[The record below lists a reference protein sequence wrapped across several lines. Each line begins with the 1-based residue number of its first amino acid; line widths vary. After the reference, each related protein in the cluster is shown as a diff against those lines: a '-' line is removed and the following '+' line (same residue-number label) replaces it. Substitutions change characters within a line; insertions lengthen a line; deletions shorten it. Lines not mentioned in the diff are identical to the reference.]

1 MTYFYSK
8 KPILITSRRGNN
20 KKNSA
25 DIFIYV
31 MVSILFLFLSLPV
44 NAGTTGKI
52 KGKIIDKDTREPIW
66 GANVVVEETYFG
78 AATDDEGDYYIN
90 NVPPGTYNL
99 IASAVG
105 YNKVR
110 VENLSVKIDLTTEI
124 DIELIS
130 EAIQMG
136 EVVVQAEQPLITK
149 DLTST
154 SAIVSSEE
162 IKMMPVDNLD
172 QVINLQAGVVRDA
185 DGRLHFRGG
194 RSNEVAYLVDGIP
207 MNDAFNGEFSLEV
220 ENNSVRQLEVI
231 SGTFNAEY
239 GQALSGVINIVTKDG
254 SQKFEG
260 TASAYLGNFFTS
272 HSDIF
277 WNLEKV
283 NTDGPK
289 DFQFSFS
296 GPTKIIKDL
305 TFFLT
310 GRYFKTNG
318 HIYGKRVYNINDVA
332 PFIPDESDPTFFF
345 NNNTGDETYV
355 PMNPE
360 ERKSYNGKLTY
371 NLESWKFSYSLFWDE
386 TWNKYYSH
394 QYRLAPDGIRNHYKT
409 NLINNFQISFFP
421 SQSTFAALKLSS
433 NLNKYWGYLYA
444 DELDPRYVD
453 ANISTA
459 ISDYTF
465 RYGGNETDR
474 YNRYTWSY
482 VALLSFESQVSKE
495 HKIKLGAEGRYHELY
510 NRWKDLRNLTEGQ
523 LDEFDNPIWTP
534 GYSIPG
540 TKYHEEYKVK
550 PYEISA
556 YIQDKMEY
564 DIMIINAGVRFDYF
578 SSNTTLPVDIR
589 NPLDNPLFYDTTLV
603 TYGKIGNRNAGS
615 EYQVSPRL
623 GVSFPISDEGAI
635 HFSYGHFFQIP
646 TFENLYRNNA
656 YNVDQTTTLSSMLGN
671 PELKAQ
677 KTVKYELGL
686 QQVLFPNI
694 SADISVY
701 YSDIRNLLGME
712 ILETYEGYSFAR
724 FVNRDYGNVKGLV
737 LTLEKRHS
745 DYISAKVDYTFQVAQ
760 GNASDPTQIFYNSQS
775 SPPIETTKK
784 FIPLNWDQTSTL
796 NVSITVGN
804 LSDWSVGIIWSYGSG
819 LPYTEDLRYTQDV
832 RLENNGRKPS
842 TMNLDLKTTKTFK
855 VFDLDINTYLIVYNL
870 FDIKNEINVS
880 ATSGRS
886 GVDLTAEEFT
896 GIVYG
901 VNTIDEY
908 LLNPTDYSS
917 PREIRLGFGL
927 GF

>member
-1 MTYFYSK
+1 MLYFYK
-8 KPILITSRRGNN
+8 KHKVNFSFDFFWLTKFILIALVITVP
-20 KKNSA
+20 
-25 DIFIYV
+25 IV
-31 MVSILFLFLSLPV
+31 
-44 NAGTTGKI
+44 AGTTGKI
-52 KGKIIDKDTREPIW
+52 KGKVIDKDSGEPIL
-66 GANVVVEETYFG
+66 GANVVVEGTYFG

-110 VENLSVKIDLTTEI
+110 VENLSIKIDLTTEI
-124 DIELIS
+124 NIELVS
-130 EAIQMG
+130 EAIEMG

-162 IKMMPVDNLD
+162 IQMMPVDNLD
-172 QVINLQAGVVRDA
+172 QVIDLQAGVIRDA
-185 DGRLHFRGG
+185 GGRLHFRGG
-194 RSNEVAYLVDGIP
+194 RSDEVAYLVDGIP
-207 MNDAFNGEFSLEV
+207 VNDAFNGEFSLEV

-239 GQALSGVINIVTKDG
+239 GQALSGVVNIITKDG
-254 SQKFEG
+254 TQKFEG
-260 TASAYLGNFFTS
+260 TASAYLGNFFTT
-272 HSDIF
+272 HDNVF

-283 NTDGPK
+283 NTNGPK

-296 GPTKIIKDL
+296 GPTKLINGL
-305 TFFLT
+305 TFFLS
-310 GRYFKTNG
+310 GRYFKTDG
-318 HIYGKRVYNINDVA
+318 FIYGKRVYNADDVA
-332 PFIPDESDPTFFF
+332 PFIPDESDPSFFT
-345 NNNTGDETYV
+345 NNNTGDEAYV
-355 PMNPE
+355 SMNPE

-371 NLESWKFSYSLFWDE
+371 NLESWKFSYSLIWDN
-386 TWNKYYSH
+386 TWNKYYNH
-394 QYRLAPDGIRNHYKT
+394 AFRLAPEGIKNHYKT
-409 NLINNFQISFFP
+409 NVINNLQISFFP
-421 SQSTFAALKLSS
+421 SQNTFATLKLSS

-453 ANISTA
+453 PNLSTP

-482 VALLSFESQVSKE
+482 VALLSAEAQVSKE
-495 HKIKLGAEGRYHELY
+495 HKIKAGVEGRYHEVY
-510 NRWKDLRNLTEGQ
+510 NHWKDLRNLTEGQ
-523 LDEFDNPIWTP
+523 FDDFGNSIWTP
-534 GYSIPG
+534 GYSNPG
-540 TKYHEEYKVK
+540 TKYHDEYKVH

-578 SSNTTLPVDIR
+578 NSNTNLPVDIR
-589 NPLDNPLFYDTTLV
+589 NPLDNPLFN
-603 TYGKIGNRNAGS
+603 GANQRRKA
-615 EYQVSPRL
+615 EYETQVSPRL

-646 TFENLYRNNA
+646 TFEDLYYNNA
-656 YNVDQTTTLSSMLGN
+656 YNIDQTTTLTSRIGN

-677 KTVKYELGL
+677 KTIKYELGL

-712 ILETYEGYSFAR
+712 ILETYEGYTFAR
-724 FVNRDYGNVKGLV
+724 YINRDYGNVKGLI
-737 LTLEKRHS
+737 LTLEKRYA
-745 DYISAKVDYTFQVAQ
+745 DYFSAKVDYTYQIAQ
-760 GNASDPTQIFYNSQS
+760 GNASDPTAIFYNNQS
-775 SPPIETTKK
+775 DPPIETTKK
-784 FIPLNWDQTSTL
+784 LVPLDWDQTSTL
-796 NVSITVGN
+796 NVSLTVGEFT
-804 LSDWSVGIIWSYGSG
+804 DWTVGIIWSYGSG
-819 LPYTEDLRYTQDV
+819 EPYTEAPRYTQNL

-842 TMNLDLKTTKTFK
+842 IMNVDLKATKTFN

-870 FDIKNEINVS
+870 FDTKNEINVS
-880 ATSGRS
+880 TTSGRA
-886 GVDLTAEEFT
+886 GIDLTAEEFT

-901 VNTIDEY
+901 INTIGEY
-908 LLNPTDYSS
+908 ILNPTDYSA
-917 PREIRLGFGL
+917 PREIRFGFGF

>member
-1 MTYFYSK
+1 MSYFYNKEPVTNTSYI
-8 KPILITSRRGNN
+8 KP
-20 KKNSA
+20 KNFFL
-25 DIFIYV
+25 DVVTYV
-31 MVSILFLFLSLPV
+31 IVSMFFLLFTFPL

-52 KGKIIDKDTREPIW
+52 KGKVIDKETGEIVL
-66 GANVVVEETYFG
+66 GANVVVEGTYFG
-78 AATDDEGDYYIN
+78 AATDLDGDYYIN
-90 NVPPGTYNL
+90 NIPPGSYIL

-110 VENLSVKIDLTTEI
+110 IENVLVKIDLTTEI
-124 DIELIS
+124 NVELTS

-136 EVVVQAEQPLITK
+136 EVVVQAEQPMITK

-172 QVINLQAGVVRDA
+172 QVINLQAGVMRDA
-185 DGRLHFRGG
+185 EGKLHFRGG
-194 RSNEVAYLVDGIP
+194 RSNEVAYLVDGVAV
-207 MNDAFNGEFSLEV
+207 NDAFNGEFSLEI

-239 GQALSGVINIVTKDG
+239 GQALSGVVNIVTKDG

-272 HSDIF
+272 NDDLF

-283 NTDGPK
+283 NAKGPK

-296 GPTKIIKDL
+296 GPTKILNDL
-305 TFFLT
+305 TFFLS
-310 GRYFKTNG
+310 GRYFKTDG
-318 HIYGKRVYNINDVA
+318 FIYGKRVYNIGDTG
-332 PFIPDESDPTFFF
+332 PTIPDESTPTFFF
-345 NNNTGDETYV
+345 NNNTGDEAFIS
-355 PMNPE
+355 MNPE

-371 NLESWKFSYSLFWDE
+371 SLESWKFSYSFFGDD
-386 TWNKYYSH
+386 TWNKYYNH
-394 QYRLAPDGIRNHYKT
+394 GYRLAPDGIRNHYKS
-409 NLINNFQISFFP
+409 NVINNLQISFFP
-421 SQSTFAALKLSS
+421 SQNTFAALKLSS

-453 ANISTA
+453 PNQSTP

-474 YNRYTWSY
+474 YDRYTWSY
-482 VALLSFESQVSKE
+482 VAILSAESQISKE
-495 HKIKLGAEGRYHELY
+495 HKIKGGVEGRYHVLY
-510 NRWKDLRNLTEGQ
+510 NHWKDLRNLTEGQ
-523 LDEFDNPIWTP
+523 LDDFGNSIWTP
-534 GYSIPG
+534 GYSNPG
-540 TKYHEEYKVK
+540 TKYHEKYKEY
-550 PYEISA
+550 PYELSA

-578 SSNTTLPVDIR
+578 NSNTYLPADIR
-589 NPLDNPLFYDTTLV
+589 NPLDNPLFPGANVERKAKYETQL
-603 TYGKIGNRNAGS
+603 
-615 EYQVSPRL
+615 SPRL

-656 YNVDQTTTLSSMLGN
+656 YNIDQTTTLSSMLGN
-671 PELKAQ
+671 PELRAQ

-694 SADISVY
+694 SADVSVY

-724 FVNRDYGNVKGLV
+724 FVNRDYGNVKGLLV
-737 LTLEKRHS
+737 TLEKRHS
-745 DYISAKVDYTFQVAQ
+745 DYFSAKVDYTYQVAQ

-784 FIPLNWDQTSTL
+784 FVPLNWDQTSTL
-796 NVSITVGN
+796 NISLTVGN
-804 LSDWSVGIIWSYGSG
+804 LADWSVGIIWSYGSG
-819 LPYTEDLRYTQDV
+819 SPYTEDTRYTQNL
-832 RLENNGRKPS
+832 RFENNGRKPS
-842 TMNLDLKTTKTFK
+842 TMNLDLKAAKTFE
-855 VFDLDINTYLIVYNL
+855 VLDLDINAYLIVYNL
-870 FDIKNEINVS
+870 FDIKNENNVS
-880 ATSGRS
+880 ATSGRA
-886 GVDLTAEEFT
+886 GIDLTAEEFT
-896 GIVYG
+896 GTVYG
-901 VNTIDEY
+901 VNTLDEY

-917 PREIRLGFGL
+917 PREIRLGFGF